1 MLTRLSNEH
10 GRAGGGGRAQDGAKS
25 DLHKKDSC
33 SCTHWFTIKLV
44 QPFIGEG

>member
-10 GRAGGGGRAQDGAKS
+10 GRAGRGAQDGAKS

-44 QPFIGEG
+44 QPFIVEV